1 MSQAVPILLYHRI
14 DRSSLSTATPPTV
27 FRRHLQWL
35 KERGWRALTAEEFS
49 FFMRGGK
56 AFPPRSFVITFDD
69 GYESISS
76 VALSTLKEF
85 GYHAIAFISTKLLHH
100 EPAVGEAVPA
110 DKEMSSFMSWTQA
123 RELQASGIID
133 LQSHTHSHQLF
144 TDWPLVGIIDDLTT
158 SVDILSY
165 ELKMPRSH
173 YTHLAWPWGR
183 STPQSRA
190 AASRAGFKYQYTV
203 ARYSFHA
210 RMPMDNIPRTCFDAA
225 AFTQFQ
231 RQFWLQSGQFSPL
244 WRAAYPLGRR
254 LRQFASLLS

>member
-27 FRRHLQWL
+27 FRQHLLWL

-76 VALSTLKEF
+76 VALGTLKEF
-85 GYHAIAFISTKLLHH
+85 GYHAIAFISTKLLRH

-123 RELQASGIID
+123 R
-133 LQSHTHSHQLF
+133 
-144 TDWPLVGIIDDLTT
+144 
-158 SVDILSY
+158 
-165 ELKMPRSH
+165 
-173 YTHLAWPWGR
+173 
-183 STPQSRA
+183 
-190 AASRAGFKYQYTV
+190 
-203 ARYSFHA
+203 
-210 RMPMDNIPRTCFDAA
+210 
-225 AFTQFQ
+225 
-231 RQFWLQSGQFSPL
+231 
-244 WRAAYPLGRR
+244 
-254 LRQFASLLS
+254 